1 MTDRSFR
8 VGLLVV
14 TVCGAVWR
22 LGYLAFAKLG
32 TPLLLNDSLYFSI
45 QAGRNSEG
53 DWFREGL
60 TSLPGAEH
68 GPLTSLWLTPWSLG
82 GGDNVGWQRVAM
94 TVLGI
99 ATIAVLGLVGRRLA
113 GPVVGLVAAAVAAV
127 YPNLWI
133 NDSLVMS
140 ESLAILLVSLALL
153 VALDVHDAPTPGRC
167 ALLGVLV
174 GLACL
179 TRSELGLLAV
189 GFAGLAWWR
198 GAALCVVAAA
208 ARARP
213 SCSRPTAVTVAPW
226 VAYNLT
232 QFDRP
237 VLLSTNDGTTL
248 LGANCDTTFYDDLG
262 GWDLRCLAPVPTDDT
277 VDASVRSAQRRD
289 VAVDYVRDHATR
301 VPVVVMARV
310 GRVLDVY
317 GLSSLV
323 ALDRGEEKA
332 AWAVVGGHRDL
343 VGRSPSRRSSGGAPS
358 AESPPRPRSRWWL
371 AVPLLTVLVTTVLFY
386 GAHRIRAP
394 AEPAVVVLAAVGL
407 VAGWDRY
414 RAGGT
419 TLARRGR
426 VIGWV
431 VGRGMAH
438 SDAVTAPDAVLD
450 GKLDAL
456 RESCERLGRVVV
468 AFSGGADSA
477 FLAAVADATLGSA
490 AAHAVTAVSP
500 SLAGAERDD
509 CRALAAEWGLR
520 WTAGGDR
527 RDGARRVP
535 AQRHRP
541 LLPLQGRADGRRRS
555 HRRARAGDGRARRQR
570 RRPR

>member
-1 MTDRSFR
+1 VTDRSFR
-8 VGLLVV
+8 IGLLVV
-14 TVCGAVWR
+14 TVCGAAWR

-32 TPLLLNDSLYFSI
+32 TPLLLNDSLYYSI

-53 DWFREGL
+53 DWFREVL

-68 GPLTSLWLTPWSLG
+68 GPLTSLWLTPWSIG
-82 GGDNVGWQRVAM
+82 SGDNVGWQRFAM

-113 GPVVGLVAAAVAAV
+113 GPVVGLVAAAVAAA

-140 ESLAILLVSLALL
+140 ESLAVLLVALALL

-167 ALLGVLV
+167 ALLGGLV

-198 GAALCVVAAA
+198 GSALAPSRRLLGPGLLLAA
-208 ARARP
+208 
-213 SCSRPTAVTVAPW
+213 TALTISPW
-226 VAYNLT
+226 VASNLT

-262 GWDLRCLAPVPTDDT
+262 GWDRRCLAPVPIDET
-277 VDASVRSAQRRD
+277 VDASVRSAQQRD
-289 VAVDYVRDHATR
+289 VAIDYVRDHVTR

-310 GRVLDVY
+310 GRTLDVY

-323 ALDRGEEKA
+323 AHDRREEKA
-332 AWAVVGGHRDL
+332 AWAVWAGIVAWWVVAVAAIVGWRVL
-343 VGRSPSRRSSGGAPS
+343 GRQPAAS
-358 AESPPRPRSRWWL
+358 RSRWWL

-407 VAGWDRY
+407 VAGWDRWH
-414 RAGGT
+414 
-419 TLARRGR
+419 ARRTSSR
-426 VIGWV
+426 VGT
-431 VGRGMAH
+431 G
-438 SDAVTAPDAVLD
+438 
-450 GKLDAL
+450 
-456 RESCERLGRVVV
+456 
-468 AFSGGADSA
+468 
-477 FLAAVADATLGSA
+477 
-490 AAHAVTAVSP
+490 
-500 SLAGAERDD
+500 
-509 CRALAAEWGLR
+509 
-520 WTAGGDR
+520 
-527 RDGARRVP
+527 
-535 AQRHRP
+535 
-541 LLPLQGRADGRRRS
+541 
-555 HRRARAGDGRARRQR
+555 
-570 RRPR
+570 